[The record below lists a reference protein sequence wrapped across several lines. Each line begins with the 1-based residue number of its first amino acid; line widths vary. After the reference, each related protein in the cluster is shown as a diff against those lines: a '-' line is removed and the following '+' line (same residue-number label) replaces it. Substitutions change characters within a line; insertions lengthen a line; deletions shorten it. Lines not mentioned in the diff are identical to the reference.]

1 MSDSSNST
9 GSSGSSTNSWTLLS
23 PEEAAAIE
31 SVGPVDDGT
40 ESLGDAPSLSEE
52 VAGAAAEFKP
62 ADIAVETVLSEEG
75 HQVCQET
82 SPESSEGPIPS
93 SPARMSPRPSTPLDP
108 PDLDLE
114 SQPPVIH
121 DIVTTSPS
129 DNEHLGGVSF
139 VTNIDLSAP
148 LDVPEVEVSS
158 VETELLSL
166 APPTAECSAPAEVDT
181 SADSGSIPSSDVG
194 ETPDRTAEPDPPTE
208 TITATSSFSVEAES
222 GVIPERKEPPPPLTR
237 QSDDEGPAPE
247 TRGLAEEE
255 EEEEEAAVKPEMQTQ
270 EEEEEEEEEDPSG
283 SFDDGLRRRN
293 VASFDAAR
301 PRTSDED
308 DDEEEVELKLPER
321 GEEKPWFSVN
331 KCIVGAL
338 VLLFLGS
345 LFLSGDFDAS
355 ELSDGEQSQ
364 DWLGPDPQDMKALMD
379 KLLQENQE
387 IRQLESQ
394 LQTKTEEL
402 DLEVRAAAA
411 SGDERGKA
419 ELETEN
425 AKLKEELGSLPE
437 LKEELEQLRARVT
450 ELSRL
455 SVPPPPPSSSRPD
468 DVAAGE
474 PDAMEDAGAGAPLQ
488 EELQRQKGLLMDSK
502 KRLEGMKK
510 DGGHRK
516 QLQDG
521 LEEVRRK
528 LSQHVESL
536 GKKKPQETRRKEGK
550 GKRSEGHRKEEK
562 KEWKHGKEGGWKGK
576 EEEWKPPKENSHKEA
591 WRKHQ
596 DEWER
601 KKSERRVDREE
612 RRKEKPWHSRSHPPH
627 PQQQQPPRQQHHSHF
642 WKDQEL
648 KLHRSVRPQLG
659 CSSLED
665 CAAKEG
671 LYPVE
676 LPEFEELLEG
686 YLSKLE
692 RSSAE
697 SKSRIRKL
705 TAEFFEDGVFIHDR
719 ALFSSFAEDVADVL
733 EDMVDLFE
741 AGKQTRHDSLEEE
754 MEEFERE
761 AMWKFAATA

>member
-31 SVGPVDDGT
+31 NVGPVDDGT

-108 PDLDLE
+108 PELDLD

-158 VETELLSL
+158 VETELPSL

-181 SADSGSIPSSDVG
+181 STDSGSIPSSDVR
-194 ETPDRTAEPDPPTE
+194 ETPDRTAEPDPLTE
-208 TITATSSFSVEAES
+208 TLTATRSFSVEAES
-222 GVIPERKEPPPPLTR
+222 GVIPERKEPPPPPLTR

-247 TRGLAEEE
+247 TSGLAEEE
-255 EEEEEAAVKPEMQTQ
+255 EEEEE
-270 EEEEEEEEEDPSG
+270 
-283 SFDDGLRRRN
+283 
-293 VASFDAAR
+293 
-301 PRTSDED
+301 
-308 DDEEEVELKLPER
+308 VELKLLER

-402 DLEVRAAAA
+402 DLEMRAAAA
-411 SGDERGKA
+411 SGDERGKV

-425 AKLKEELGSLPE
+425 AKLKEELRSLPE

-455 SVPPPPPSSSRPD
+455 SAVPPPPPSSSRPD

-474 PDAMEDAGAGAPLQ
+474 PDAMEDAVAGAPLQ
-488 EELQRQKGLLMDSK
+488 EELQRQKGLLMESK

-562 KEWKHGKEGGWKGK
+562 KEWKHGKEGGWKDKEGK
-576 EEEWKPPKENSHKEA
+576 KEEWKPPKENSHKEA

-627 PQQQQPPRQQHHSHF
+627 PQQQPPPRQQHHSHF

-676 LPEFEELLEG
+676 LAEFEELLEG
-686 YLSKLE
+686 YLGKLE

-741 AGKQTRHDSLEEE
+741 AGKQTHHDSLEEE